1 MAAHLLGHEAGA
13 IVLEVGPEVRHVKP
27 GRRRLSLA
35 SRSWHRGR
43 PVLMNGKA
51 VKPAPSHLNGS
62 PSFRNRVTV
71 AAGHGL

>member
-1 MAAHLLGHEAGA
+1 
-13 IVLEVGPEVRHVKP
+13 
-27 GRRRLSLA
+27 
-35 SRSWHRGR
+35 
-43 PVLMNGKA
+43 VLMNGKA